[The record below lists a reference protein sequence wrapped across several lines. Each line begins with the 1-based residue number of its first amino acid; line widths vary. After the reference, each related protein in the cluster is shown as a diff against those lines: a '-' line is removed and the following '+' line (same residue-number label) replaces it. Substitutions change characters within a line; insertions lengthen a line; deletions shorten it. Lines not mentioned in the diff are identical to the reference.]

1 MSLGELL
8 LSIYVWCDERALEI
22 LIVALVIP
30 VLGTGLAWVG
40 KLGRTDRD
48 GRFIASVVVVLG
60 VVAFMVAVMGLV
72 IAYAAFDGSVLDA
85 NLALL
90 VAPVVC
96 LAGCLLGI
104 KLVFSFDGAGFGS
117 ITDRYRAFSGRFAGG
132 AVVVLAIP
140 WLGNYLFWWSRAA
153 GYHWRVRFLFVTAAV
168 QKSGGPRLK
177 EGVRHD

>member
-60 VVAFMVAVMGLV
+60 VVAFMMAVMGLV
-72 IAYAAFDGSVLDA
+72 IAYAAFDGSVLNA

-96 LAGCLLGI
+96 LAGCLVGI
-104 KLVFSFDGAGFGS
+104 KLVFPLTELASVRSLTNIGLFLAASLAVLWLFSQFRGWGIIFFGGLEQLVIIGVFGFYLL
-117 ITDRYRAFSGRFAGG
+117 RRLYKRAVGRG
-132 AVVVLAIP
+132 
-140 WLGNYLFWWSRAA
+140 
-153 GYHWRVRFLFVTAAV
+153 
-168 QKSGGPRLK
+168 
-177 EGVRHD
+177 